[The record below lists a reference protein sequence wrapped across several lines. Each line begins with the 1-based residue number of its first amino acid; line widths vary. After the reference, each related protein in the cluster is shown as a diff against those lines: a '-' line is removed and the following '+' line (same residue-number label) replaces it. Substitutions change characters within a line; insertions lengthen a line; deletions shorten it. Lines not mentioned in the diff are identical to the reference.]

1 MTKCCSRLHRM
12 YCPLC
17 RAEYRPGF
25 TTCSDC
31 DVALVPDPPPDPFDR
46 PSKDGRSFA
55 PVWTGDDPGKHAEIC
70 EALDL
75 QEIPTRTLRRE
86 DHLFNPT
93 AHAAYEVYVPVE
105 LITAAREAIHQATPE
120 EEDSEEL
127 SDSDIL
133 EIPAEDGPAYDGDS
147 DYGSENEAE
156 RSEASTFY
164 PEDATAEVWAGDDSD
179 LAAMIGSSL
188 RENGIPHR
196 SDEADIPNPE
206 DPSEEISA
214 TRLFVLPQDSDR
226 AHAIVQQI
234 LNAIPPE

>member
-1 MTKCCSRLHRM
+1 M

-25 TTCSDC
+25 TECSDC
-31 DVALVPDPPPDPFDR
+31 QVALVSDPPPESFDR
-46 PSKDGRSFA
+46 PSKHGPSFA
-55 PVWTGDDPGKHAEIC
+55 PVWAGEDPGKHAQIC

-75 QEIPTRTLRRE
+75 QEIPQRTLRRE

-93 AHAAYEVYVPVE
+93 AHAAYEVYVPVD
-105 LITAAREAIHQATPE
+105 LVTPARQAIHEAVPTEDDPE
-120 EEDSEEL
+120 QP
-127 SDSDIL
+127 SDSAIL
-133 EIPAEDGPAYDGDS
+133 EIPAEDGPAYESDDDTYRGDEEG
-147 DYGSENEAE
+147 DRGD
-156 RSEASTFY
+156 RSNFY
-164 PEDATAEVWAGDDSD
+164 PEDATAEVWAGDEPD
-179 LAAMIGSSL
+179 LAAMIASSL
-188 RENGIPHR
+188 RENDIPYR

-214 TRLFVLPQDSDR
+214 TRLFVLPQDHDR

>member
-1 MTKCCSRLHRM
+1 M

-31 DVALVPDPPPDPFDR
+31 QVALVPDPPPEAFDA
-46 PSKDGRSFA
+46 PSKHGPSFA
-55 PVWTGDDPGKHAEIC
+55 PVWAGDDPGKHAEVC
-70 EALDL
+70 DALDL

-93 AHAAYEVYVPVE
+93 AHAAYEVYVPVD
-105 LITAAREAIHQATPE
+105 LMSAAREAIHQAVPE
-120 EEDSEEL
+120 EDDDQEEP
-127 SDSDIL
+127 SDSDVL
-133 EIPAEDGPAYDGDS
+133 EIPAEDGPAYEDNDDTYRGD
-147 DYGSENEAE
+147 NEGDRAD
-156 RSEASTFY
+156 RSTFY
-164 PEDATAEVWAGDDSD
+164 PEDATAEVWSGDDPD

-188 RENGIPHR
+188 RENSIPSR

-214 TRLFVLPQDSDR
+214 TQVFVLPQDRDR
-226 AHAIVQQI
+226 AHAIVHQI
-234 LNAIPPE
+234 LNAISPE